1 MPSKVFFINIKLLKM
16 ITALRFYQK
25 DEYLEIIEADEKGL
39 VSILCGSIDDEQN
52 VVGVTLEKEDLI
64 ILKKWVAEQIKKLS

>member
-1 MPSKVFFINIKLLKM
+1 M

-64 ILKKWVAEQIKKLS
+64 ILKKWVVEQIKKLS